1 MGSLVESDSSNDP
14 TDSRSAISSVVHMP
28 DVCSKLEERLTTSVL
43 VHNLH
48 CTSCVAH
55 IRATLSGFNPAV
67 QEVDVSIVTHEVH
80 VSHMSSI
87 KVSDLCRA
95 LEEAAFE
102 VNSART
108 VNKEGATISQLD
120 FTASADSWLVAAT
133 DILRQPRHAVAKSSP
148 LLQPSIPNRIKR
160 KRHLQI
166 CAACQAE
173 DIQASEDYSN
183 PPVLVHDLE
192 KHPTETIDTNLRND
206 AADSERATKESLAA
220 EEGIPLS
227 LASER
232 GLANR
237 KSTVRGK
244 HHEPLPAQEFDS
256 ASLDGTAETLQSAR
270 SQTYQLLISVGGMT
284 SASCSNVITDALE
297 DLETVEHVN
306 VDLMTNCGSVRFSGS
321 IALAGTIVE
330 TVQGIGYEATVI
342 SCEPI
347 SKMSNNIS
355 TLGRNKYRAV
365 LSIGGM
371 TCASCSNAILDGLR
385 EFPYVIDVNI
395 ILMTNSGTVIF
406 EGKEHLDDIIAKV
419 DDLGYDCTADHCS
432 AVDISDE
439 RPEEALEPQMR
450 IAELKIA
457 GMHCDH
463 CPVRI
468 QEALR
473 FKLSEQ
479 VVVEKLPTLKDPLLR
494 VLYRPYAPDFTIR
507 DVITAINSVDEA
519 FNTSLY
525 HPPSI
530 EDRSKAIQ
538 IHERQRILGR
548 LLFSFVIAIPT
559 LLIGVIWMS
568 MVPSSNATRM
578 FLEKPI
584 WAGNV
589 TRAEWALF
597 ILATPI
603 YFFAADVFHVRAIKE
618 IRALWR
624 KSSRVPVLRRFYR
637 FGSMNLLISAG
648 TSVAY
653 FASLALLVIDATAQ
667 QVAANETTYFD
678 TVVFL
683 TFFILIGR
691 YLEAYS
697 KSKTGDAVAMLG
709 RLRPQE
715 ALLLTP
721 SKSMKQSSAILEEKS
736 SPVPSPRK
744 INADLLEVG
753 DVVLVTRGSSPPAD
767 GIILSGFAQFDE
779 SSLTGES
786 RTVKKGP
793 GEKVFVGTVNA
804 GDSITVEVLET
815 GGSSM
820 LDQIVSVVREGQT
833 KRAPVE
839 RFADVLT
846 GYFVPIITGLAI
858 VTFFVWFSLGQ
869 SGVLSS
875 SYIDGQAGGWAFWSL
890 EFAIA
895 VFVVACPCGIG
906 LAAPTALFVG
916 GGLAAKH
923 GILVRGG
930 GEAFQE
936 AGDLDAVVFDK
947 TGTLTEGGEVK
958 VTDHEMLAEGE
969 DANTAWSIVRA
980 LEGQSSHP
988 IAQAIA
994 SLASTKPSASLR
1006 IGDVWEQPGLGM
1018 CGTFS
1023 LQASEDGNIG
1033 TFEAALGSEKLI
1045 SSLNP
1050 HPPSLDYFTSQTLST
1065 WKSQSKSIALLAIRH
1080 LLPTHKEQ
1088 SAWTLTA
1095 LFATS
1100 DPIRLSALPC
1110 IQNLQ
1115 SRGLAVYM
1123 LTGDN
1128 SLTAAAVASSLNIP
1142 IANVFAG
1149 VLPTEKADKIKWLQ
1163 EHGPRRTRP
1172 GTSWTCITGPLLSSF
1187 RRRKGNPETRKAKVA
1202 FVGDGINDAPALAT
1216 ATASG
1221 VSVSL
1226 SSGSPV
1232 ALSSSSFI
1240 ILSPSEHGPS
1250 LLKIPLLLDL
1260 SARVFTRIK
1269 FNFAWALVYNVVL
1282 VPVAAG
1288 VFFGLGTEGK
1298 GWRLGPVWASA
1309 AMAGSSV
1316 SVVVSSLLLRW
1327 EKKGKGNSGLED

>member
-1 MGSLVESDSSNDP
+1 
-14 TDSRSAISSVVHMP
+14 
-28 DVCSKLEERLTTSVL
+28 
-43 VHNLH
+43 
-48 CTSCVAH
+48 
-55 IRATLSGFNPAV
+55 
-67 QEVDVSIVTHEVH
+67 
-80 VSHMSSI
+80 MSSI
-87 KVSDLCRA
+87 KVFDLCRA

-102 VNSART
+102 VNSACT
-108 VNKEGATISQLD
+108 INKDGATISQLD
-120 FTASADSWLVAAT
+120 FTTSADSWLEAAT
-133 DILRQPRHAVAKSSP
+133 DTLRQPRHALAKSSP
-148 LLQPSIPNRIKR
+148 LLQPSIPNRIKW

-173 DIQASEDYSN
+173 HVQASEDYSD
-183 PPVLVHDLE
+183 PQVMVHDLE
-192 KHPTETIDTNLRND
+192 KYPTDTFDTNLRNGT
-206 AADSERATKESLAA
+206 ADSKRATIEDLAA
-220 EEGIPLS
+220 EEEIPLS
-227 LASER
+227 LVSER
-232 GLANR
+232 GLASR
-237 KSTVRGK
+237 KSTVDGK
-244 HHEPLPAQEFDS
+244 HHEQLPTQEFDS
-256 ASLDGTAETLQSAR
+256 ASLDGTAVTLRSTR
-270 SQTYQLLISVGGMT
+270 SQTYQLSISIGGMT
-284 SASCSNVITDALE
+284 CASCSNAITDALK
-297 DLETVEHVN
+297 DLDTVEYVN
-306 VDLMTNCGSVRFSGS
+306 VDLMTNRGSVRFSGP
-321 IALAGTIVE
+321 IALAGTVVE
-330 TVQGIGYEATVI
+330 TVQGIGYEAIVV

-347 SKMSNNIS
+347 SKMSNDIS
-355 TLGRNKYRAV
+355 TLGRNKYRAI

-371 TCASCSNAILDGLR
+371 TCASCSNAIVDGLQ
-385 EFPYVIDVNI
+385 EFPCVTDVNI

-406 EGKEHLDDIIAKV
+406 EGREHLDDIIAKV
-419 DDLGYDCTADHCS
+419 DDLGYDITVDHCS

-439 RPEEALEPQMR
+439 RSEKALETQMR
-450 IAELKIA
+450 MVELEVTGI
-457 GMHCDH
+457 HCDH
-463 CPVRI
+463 CPARI

-473 FKLSEQ
+473 SKLSGQ
-479 VVVEKLPTLKDPLLR
+479 VIVEKLPKLKDPLLR

-507 DVITAINSVDEA
+507 DVITAINAVDEA
-519 FNTSLY
+519 FNTLPY

-548 LLFSFVIAIPT
+548 LVFSFVITIPT

-568 MVPSSNATRM
+568 VVPSSNATRM

-603 YFFAADVFHVRAIKE
+603 YFFAADVFHIRATKE

-653 FASLALLVIDATAQ
+653 FASLALLIIDATAQ

-715 ALLLTP
+715 ALLLSP
-721 SKSMKQSSAILEEKS
+721 IASKSMKQSGAILDEKS

-753 DVVLVTRGSSPPAD
+753 DVVTVTRGSSPPAD
-767 GIILSGFAQFDE
+767 GMILSGFTQFDE

-793 GEKVFVGTVNA
+793 GEKVFVGTVNT
-804 GDSITVEVLET
+804 GDSITVEVLEI

-833 KRAPVE
+833 KRAPIE

-875 SYIDGQAGGWAFWSL
+875 SYIDRQAGGWAFWSL

-947 TGTLTEGGEVK
+947 TGTLTEGAELK
-958 VTDHEMLAEGE
+958 VTDHEMLAKGE

-980 LEGQSSHP
+980 LEEQSSHP

-994 SLASTKPSASLR
+994 FLASEKPSTPLG
-1006 IGDVWEQPGLGM
+1006 IGDVSEQPGLGM
-1018 CGTFS
+1018 CGTFIP
-1023 LQASEDGNIG
+1023 QASEDGSLG

-1050 HPPSLDYFTSQTLST
+1050 HPPSLDYFTSQTLSK
-1065 WKSQSKSIALLAIRH
+1065 WKSQSKSIALLAIRR
-1080 LLPTHKEQ
+1080 LLPTDREQ
-1088 SAWTLTA
+1088 SPWTLTA

-1128 SLTAAAVASSLNIP
+1128 PLTAAAVASSLNIP
-1142 IANVFAG
+1142 VANVFAG
-1149 VLPTEKADKIKWLQ
+1149 VLPTEKADKIRWLQ
-1163 EHGPRRTRP
+1163 EHGPRKTRP
-1172 GTSWTCITGPLLSSF
+1172 GTSWTRITRRLLPSF
-1187 RRRKGNPETRKAKVA
+1187 RRRETSPEARKAKVA

-1226 SSGSPV
+1226 SSGSSI

-1240 ILSPSEHGPS
+1240 ILSPSNHGPS

-1260 SARVFTRIK
+1260 SA
-1269 FNFAWALVYNVVL
+1269 
-1282 VPVAAG
+1282 
-1288 VFFGLGTEGK
+1288 
-1298 GWRLGPVWASA
+1298 
-1309 AMAGSSV
+1309 
-1316 SVVVSSLLLRW
+1316 
-1327 EKKGKGNSGLED
+1327 